1 MKRNEIKL
9 AVLSFEKLLS
19 DYRSV
24 IENKVINQSHKDWD
38 KQYRKQCQKEYE
50 ETEKALAY
58 TLKLL
63 YESALKN

>member
-24 IENKVINQSHKDWD
+24 IENKVINQTYKDCD
-38 KQYRKQCQKEYE
+38 TQYRKKWQKEYE
-50 ETEKALAY
+50 ETEKAIAY